1 MSNIRDKYTFVENKD
16 KKWSGIGLTKEA
28 GLYQGVVYEYGK
40 VEIIEDEKNDSATF
54 QFDITVLDSNGMP
67 QKMFGEDWYKL
78 IGDILDDLIRNQL
91 DEGNMQYVNTDD

>member
-1 MSNIRDKYTFVENKD
+1 MFN
-16 KKWSGIGLTKEA
+16 L
-28 GLYQGVVYEYGK
+28 
-40 VEIIEDEKNDSATF
+40 IIEDEKNDSATL
-54 QFDITVLDSNGMP
+54 QFDFNVLDSNGMP